1 MELNEETKMLTFW
14 GYLFY
19 GLALA
24 DFLGMFF
31 GYDFTG
37 QEWTPLLFGGIGQVL
52 IIVDEQK
59 KNVSR
64 KQEEAAQIESEGDDT

>member
-1 MELNEETKMLTFW
+1 MLTFL

-19 GLALA
+19 GLGIA
-24 DFLGMFF
+24 DFLGSVF

-37 QEWTPLLFGGIGQVL
+37 QQWTPLLFGGIGQVL

-59 KNVSR
+59 KNASR
-64 KQEEAAQIESEGDDT
+64 KQDEAAQIESKGDDT

>member
-1 MELNEETKMLTFW
+1 
-14 GYLFY
+14 
-19 GLALA
+19 
-24 DFLGMFF
+24 MFF
-31 GYDFTG
+31 GYDFNG

-59 KNVSR
+59 KNASR